1 MKNLKKKFRFR
12 INLKSKHLLAIMTL
26 FCLSCIVATFAS
38 GISTAPLQETAGI
51 VIVPFEKS
59 IEKIG
64 SMVRSVRDS
73 FKDKQDLLF
82 ENEELKAELDSLTT
96 QNNKLIQDQGEYQRL
111 KELYNLDQTYE
122 DYPKVAATIISKD
135 PGNWYDTFMINKG
148 SDDGIRVDNNVI
160 AGKGLVG
167 IVTEVGSSW
176 ATVRSIIDD
185 SSSVS
190 AMTVSTSDNCI
201 VNGDLELIDE
211 GKLRFEQL
219 YDQENKVT
227 VGERIVT
234 SNISE
239 KFVEGLFIGYVSE
252 VQVDSNNLTKTG
264 TIVTPVDFLHLK
276 DVFVI
281 TVNKQDLVDGTA
293 QVEGN
298 SDSGSSDS
306 TSGDSS
312 LRRVATILTAVQ
324 QTDRRA
330 QMKGKIVYFLTIVIC
345 FLLQCTVMDLI
356 SIGSVT
362 PNLMLV
368 FCVSMGLMRGRKSG
382 LWAGFFS
389 GLFVDL
395 FFGSVFGF
403 YALIYMYIG
412 YLSGYAH
419 RIYYDDDVKVPM
431 FLTAIADLLYNLSVY
446 GLQFLLRG
454 RLGLGTYLYRIII
467 PEMFY
472 TVFITLIVYRIF
484 RYINYHYMN
493 ITRKESESIWVL
505 K

>member
-1 MKNLKKKFRFR
+1 
-12 INLKSKHLLAIMTL
+12 
-26 FCLSCIVATFAS
+26 
-38 GISTAPLQETAGI
+38 
-51 VIVPFEKS
+51 
-59 IEKIG
+59 
-64 SMVRSVRDS
+64 
-73 FKDKQDLLF
+73 
-82 ENEELKAELDSLTT
+82 
-96 QNNKLIQDQGEYQRL
+96 
-111 KELYNLDQTYE
+111 
-122 DYPKVAATIISKD
+122 
-135 PGNWYDTFMINKG
+135 
-148 SDDGIRVDNNVI
+148 
-160 AGKGLVG
+160 
-167 IVTEVGSSW
+167 
-176 ATVRSIIDD
+176 
-185 SSSVS
+185 
-190 AMTVSTSDNCI
+190 
-201 VNGDLELIDE
+201 
-211 GKLRFEQL
+211 
-219 YDQENKVT
+219 
-227 VGERIVT
+227 
-234 SNISE
+234 
-239 KFVEGLFIGYVSE
+239 
-252 VQVDSNNLTKTG
+252 
-264 TIVTPVDFLHLK
+264 
-276 DVFVI
+276 
-281 TVNKQDLVDGTA
+281 
-293 QVEGN
+293 
-298 SDSGSSDS
+298 
-306 TSGDSS
+306 
-312 LRRVATILTAVQ
+312 
-324 QTDRRA
+324 
-330 QMKGKIVYFLTIVIC
+330 MKGKIVYFLTIVIC

-467 PEMFY
+467 QEMFY